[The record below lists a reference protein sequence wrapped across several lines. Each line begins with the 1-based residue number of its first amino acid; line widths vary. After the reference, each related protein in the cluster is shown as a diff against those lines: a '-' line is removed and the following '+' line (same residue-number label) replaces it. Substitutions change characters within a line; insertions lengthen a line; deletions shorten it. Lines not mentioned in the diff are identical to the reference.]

1 MDKDGQKKKEKY
13 KLSKVEVRL
22 KLTKNRGLYSTEPI
36 TTPSAAVK
44 VMAEAM
50 AQLDREYVCVVNL
63 NSQAQPINYN
73 IVSIGTL
80 DSAAASKS
88 NIFKSAILSNASS
101 IILLHCHPSGS
112 LKPSMDDTKLTI
124 SLIQAGKLMDIK
136 VLDHIIV
143 AGESGETFSF
153 REKTDLFDQEYAMV
167 AENFVREESQLN
179 MGTKLSDGI
188 REDVIFHV
196 KEDSMDFK
204 EFRDEIK
211 QSLAEKMESG
221 TRIEDSD
228 VKKLQGESY
237 QGIIVR
243 PEDSII
249 GVNISIEDAYKAA
262 TQEMYTWCYGEAL
275 KIENKRVEM
284 QNILKNF

>member
-1 MDKDGQKKKEKY
+1 MDKDGQKKKERY

-22 KLTKNRGLYSTEPI
+22 KLNKNGGLYSTEPI

-44 VMAEAM
+44 AMAEAM

-124 SLIQAGKLMDIK
+124 SLIQQT
-136 VLDHIIV
+136 V
-143 AGESGETFSF
+143 AVGRFPG
-153 REKTDLFDQEYAMV
+153 
-167 AENFVREESQLN
+167 
-179 MGTKLSDGI
+179 
-188 REDVIFHV
+188 
-196 KEDSMDFK
+196 
-204 EFRDEIK
+204 
-211 QSLAEKMESG
+211 
-221 TRIEDSD
+221 
-228 VKKLQGESY
+228 
-237 QGIIVR
+237 
-243 PEDSII
+243 
-249 GVNISIEDAYKAA
+249 
-262 TQEMYTWCYGEAL
+262 
-275 KIENKRVEM
+275 
-284 QNILKNF
+284 